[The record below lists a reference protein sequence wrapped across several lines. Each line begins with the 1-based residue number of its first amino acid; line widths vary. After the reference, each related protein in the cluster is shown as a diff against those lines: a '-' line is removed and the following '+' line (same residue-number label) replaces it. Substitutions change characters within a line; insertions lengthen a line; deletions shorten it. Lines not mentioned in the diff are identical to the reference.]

1 MSQQQIPMSELS
13 ESEYTQVIKN
23 FLYKLL
29 DKRSGMKKEEIAKY
43 LDIDRNMK
51 KFVKSFTHRSFDPVN
66 NYEYF
71 ETLGDA
77 TLNKCVVWYFHR
89 RFPEIK
95 DTENPSYVLT
105 TLKIHNVSKEI
116 FTELSLELGLDK
128 YIRYRDIPDPKKL
141 YKKVVLDQKL
151 ISDVFEAVMGCL
163 EDVIDDTEKIP
174 CVGVAPVYNILYTA
188 MSRVKNISLN
198 VESMVDSK
206 SQITQIFQKRKAINK
221 SETFTLESNVV
232 QQKRGDEETGEKLYE
247 VILKMTITDPS
258 TGRLID
264 ITIPPTYGKKKKDAE
279 QRASKIA
286 LTKLKDYGITF
297 A

>member
-1 MSQQQIPMSELS
+1 MSQQQIPMSDLS
-13 ESEYTQVIKN
+13 ENEYKKVIKN
-23 FLYKLL
+23 FLFKLL

-43 LDIDRNMK
+43 LDIDRNMQ
-51 KFVKSFTHRSFDPVN
+51 KFVKAFTHRSFDPIN

-89 RFPEIK
+89 RFPELK
-95 DTENPSYVLT
+95 ETENPSYVLT

-116 FTELSLELGLDK
+116 FSELSLELGLDK
-128 YIRYRDIPDPKKL
+128 YIRYRDIPDPKKQ
-141 YKKVVLDQKL
+141 YKRVVIDQKL

-174 CVGVAPVYNILYTA
+174 CMGVAPVYNILYTA
-188 MSRVKNISLN
+188 MNRVKNISLN
-198 VESMVDSK
+198 IEKMVDSK

-221 SETFTLESNVV
+221 NETFTLDSNVV
-232 QQKRGDEETGEKLYE
+232 QQKKGDEESSEKIYE
-247 VILKMTITDPS
+247 VVLKMTISDPTS
-258 TGRLID
+258 GKLID

-279 QRASKIA
+279 QRASKLA
-286 LTKLKDYGITF
+286 LTKLKEYGITF

>member
-286 LTKLKDYGITF
+286 LTKLKDYSITF